1 MNSGTQAQSLTGLM
15 EKCNLCKKKSYP
27 MMFCKC
33 SSVFCLKCRSPEDHK
48 CTFDFK
54 KEGKELLEKY
64 NPKIQSEK
72 LEKI

>member
-1 MNSGTQAQSLTGLM
+1 MV
-15 EKCNLCKKKSYP
+15 
-27 MMFCKC
+27 FCKC

-54 KEGKELLEKY
+54 KEGKELLEKH